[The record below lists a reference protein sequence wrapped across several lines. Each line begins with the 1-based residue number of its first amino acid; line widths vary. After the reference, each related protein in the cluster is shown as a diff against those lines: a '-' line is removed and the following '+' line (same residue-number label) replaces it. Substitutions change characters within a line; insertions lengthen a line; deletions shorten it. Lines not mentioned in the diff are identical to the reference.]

1 MQTVGEKEHYEKEA
15 TKIYKEIRGSLL
27 YHVNSILV
35 GGRTDVT
42 VSPIITNA
50 VSLFTAA
57 NLCANISAW
66 CRMKPAKTRRFIKH
80 FMK

>member
-15 TKIYKEIRGSLL
+15 AKIYKEIRGSLL

-50 VSLFTAA
+50 IIIIVDRLQDAVKYQIRAELAKHGISSLEEE
-57 NLCANISAW
+57 
-66 CRMKPAKTRRFIKH
+66 
-80 FMK
+80 